1 MPLFALVY
9 VRLKSAAATLF
20 EGFFQRPTLELSQ
33 ESRPLPMAACA
44 QTASHA
50 CAAESGENTFAENL
64 IRRMNSQANALDS
77 PEAFER
83 SLPHRLLGEALVRN
97 NEHPRELACSLV
109 CHPDHS
115 HIQHLDLS
123 FGFLW

>member
-1 MPLFALVY
+1 MRLY

-50 CAAESGENTFAENL
+50 CAAEPGENTFAENL
-64 IRRMNSQANALDS
+64 IRGMAKRMLLTVLKLLKEVFLTASS
-77 PEAFER
+77 V
-83 SLPHRLLGEALVRN
+83 RL
-97 NEHPRELACSLV
+97 
-109 CHPDHS
+109 
-115 HIQHLDLS
+115 
-123 FGFLW
+123 W